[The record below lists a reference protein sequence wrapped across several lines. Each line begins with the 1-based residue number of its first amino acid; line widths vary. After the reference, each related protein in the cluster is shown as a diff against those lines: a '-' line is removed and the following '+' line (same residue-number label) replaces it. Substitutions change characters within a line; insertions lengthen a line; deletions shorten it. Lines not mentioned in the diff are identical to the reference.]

1 MVATGGTVGSVVLWC
16 TVAHIYD
23 FLTLLLGVPSQGF
36 IAGRCQEDCKA
47 LSSIRTIWKLS
58 SDRLVSSENLRV
70 STLFFFLRLSV
81 QIQNIKL
88 YNKMMNYFFKN
99 FGNRLE

>member
-47 LSSIRTIWKLS
+47 LSSVRTIWKYS
-58 SDRLVSSENLRV
+58 SDRSGQVSLAHK
-70 STLFFFLRLSV
+70 
-81 QIQNIKL
+81 I
-88 YNKMMNYFFKN
+88 
-99 FGNRLE
+99 